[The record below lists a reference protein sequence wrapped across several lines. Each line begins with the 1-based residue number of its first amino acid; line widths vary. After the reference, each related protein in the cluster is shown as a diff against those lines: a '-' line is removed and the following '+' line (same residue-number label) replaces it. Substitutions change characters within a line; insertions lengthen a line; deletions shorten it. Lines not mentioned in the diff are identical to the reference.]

1 MLASKST
8 RALLD
13 AIVLSLCETRAGLAR
28 ALRVAFA
35 VFLGTLFA
43 PPVFSETSDKV
54 LNFYNWSAYIADDT
68 IANFEKETGIKVN
81 YDTFDSSEILHAK
94 LVAGKTGYDI
104 VMSSSGWARMQA
116 NGGLIQPLH
125 KEQLPNLKNI
135 DPQITARL
143 AELDPGNR
151 YMVNWLWGYTTVGIN
166 VDKVKAALGG
176 MPMPEN
182 AWDLLLKPE
191 YAAKVKTCGVS
202 FLDSASEVLPAVL
215 HYLGLPL
222 NTNKREHYEQALTTL
237 RAVRPY
243 VTLFSSSGYTADLV
257 NGSLCVSMGWSGD
270 INAARMRALENKT
283 GQRIEALVPSV
294 GGVMFFDTM
303 VIPADAPHVE
313 NAHKF
318 INYILRGEV
327 HAAQTNKL
335 MYANPNLEARK
346 HVKPEILNSHSVF
359 PGKADIARM
368 GVQGEVNNEIRRQMV
383 KVYTAFKTGR

>member
-125 KEQLPNLKNI
+125 KEL
-135 DPQITARL
+135 
-143 AELDPGNR
+143 
-151 YMVNWLWGYTTVGIN
+151 
-166 VDKVKAALGG
+166 
-176 MPMPEN
+176 
-182 AWDLLLKPE
+182 
-191 YAAKVKTCGVS
+191 
-202 FLDSASEVLPAVL
+202 
-215 HYLGLPL
+215 
-222 NTNKREHYEQALTTL
+222 
-237 RAVRPY
+237 
-243 VTLFSSSGYTADLV
+243 
-257 NGSLCVSMGWSGD
+257 
-270 INAARMRALENKT
+270 
-283 GQRIEALVPSV
+283 
-294 GGVMFFDTM
+294 
-303 VIPADAPHVE
+303 
-313 NAHKF
+313 
-318 INYILRGEV
+318 
-327 HAAQTNKL
+327 AAQPEKHRP
-335 MYANPNLEARK
+335 PNHCRAW
-346 HVKPEILNSHSVF
+346 PNST
-359 PGKADIARM
+359 PA
-368 GVQGEVNNEIRRQMV
+368 
-383 KVYTAFKTGR
+383 TATW

>member
-1 MLASKST
+1 MLPSKST
-8 RALLD
+8 RALLG
-13 AIVLSLCETRAGLAR
+13 AIVLSLCETPALPAR
-28 ALRVAFA
+28 VLRLLVPL
-35 VFLGTLFA
+35 FLGTLFA
-43 PPVFSETSDKV
+43 SPVFSETSDKV

-81 YDTFDSSEILHAK
+81 YDTFDSSELLHAK

-116 NGGLIQPLH
+116 NGGLIQPLN
-125 KEQLPNLKNI
+125 KELLPNLKNL
-135 DPQITARL
+135 DPQITTRI

-166 VDKVKAALGG
+166 VDKVKAALGTL
-176 MPMPEN
+176 PMPEN
-182 AWDLLLKPE
+182 AWDLLFKPE
-191 YAAKVKTCGVS
+191 YAARLKSCGIS
-202 FLDSASEVLPAVL
+202 FLDSSSEVVPAVL

-222 NTNKREHYEQALTTL
+222 NSNKREHYDQALATL

-243 VTLFSSSGYTADLV
+243 VTLFSSAGYTEDLV
-257 NGSLCVSMGWSGD
+257 SGSLCVSMGWSGD
-270 INAARMRALENKT
+270 INGARMKALQAKT

-318 INYILRGEV
+318 MNYILRGEV

-346 HVKPEILNSHSVF
+346 YIKPEILNSSSVF
-359 PGKADIARM
+359 PSKADIARM

-383 KVYTAFKTGR
+383 KVYTSFKTGR